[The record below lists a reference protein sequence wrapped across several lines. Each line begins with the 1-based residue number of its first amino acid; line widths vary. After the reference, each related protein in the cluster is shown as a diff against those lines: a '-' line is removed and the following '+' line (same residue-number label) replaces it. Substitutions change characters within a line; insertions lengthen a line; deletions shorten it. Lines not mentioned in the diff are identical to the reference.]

1 MTDLTIKVRMR
12 RPYPQPA
19 TSRDRVLSHTRIAD
33 VKKAVLLGKEAM
45 GVNHPNEALLYLEW
59 AVNALYQRRS
69 GV

>member
-1 MTDLTIKVRMR
+1 MTDLTIKVRVR

-19 TSRDRVLSHTRIAD
+19 TSRDRVLSHTRIVD
-33 VKKAVLLGKEAM
+33 VKKAVLLGKEALTM
-45 GVNHPNEALLYLEW
+45 SRPNTALLYLEW